1 MKKTLLILGH
11 PDKSSFNGALADS
24 YQEGA
29 KKSGIEFERLN
40 LADLDFELTLQ
51 KGYAGKQKLEPDL
64 QRAQDLIRWAEHMV
78 FVYPIWWATMPALLK
93 GFLDRVFLPGFA
105 FKYKENSPWWDKYL
119 TGKTARLITTMD
131 APYLY
136 NWFFI
141 VTPDTTQ

>member
-11 PDKSSFNGALADS
+11 PDKSSFNSALADS